1 MHASILSLS
10 KRKRITCDYC
20 DPKELVL
27 TSLED
32 AAHSEMGK
40 PKPNSLRSSTF
51 FIHYIFEQK
60 IIDDRLRILSFSI
73 FSHPS
78 DNQVMSYLSHSL
90 HL

>member
-20 DPKELVL
+20 VPKELVL

-40 PKPNSLRSSTF
+40 PKPNSLRSSIF
-51 FIHYIFEQK
+51 FINCIFEQE
-60 IIDDRLRILSFSI
+60 IIDDRVRILSFSI
-73 FSHPS
+73 LSHPS
-78 DNQVMSYLSHSL
+78 DNHVMSILSHCL
-90 HL
+90 LV